1 MFIIIWYIRG
11 KLMLLIKYN
20 NKKAYGEYHTG
31 VLSQFD
37 ITIRIVK
44 LIDLD
49 FKTPNINS
57 PNLIFQKDLYK
68 VDIKCV
74 N

>member
-1 MFIIIWYIRG
+1 
-11 KLMLLIKYN
+11 MLLIQYN
-20 NKKAYGEYHTG
+20 KKKAYGEYHTG

-44 LIDLD
+44 LIDSD
-49 FKTPNINS
+49 FKTPNINT
-57 PNLIFQKDLYK
+57 PKFVFQKDLYK
-68 VDIKCV
+68 VDIKCL